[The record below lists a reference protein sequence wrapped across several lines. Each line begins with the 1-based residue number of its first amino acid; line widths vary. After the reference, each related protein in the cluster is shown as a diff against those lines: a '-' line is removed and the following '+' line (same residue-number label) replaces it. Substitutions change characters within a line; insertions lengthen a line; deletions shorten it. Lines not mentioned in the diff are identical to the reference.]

1 MEPVTEGHT
10 TVGAIS
16 TEKAM
21 VIGILGLPT
30 IMTEKIMKAKVMMAK
45 AITAKVMKGEIAID
59 EDSRPEGLYAMQ
71 HRLKDRSHAHQALLR
86 ALDRAEV
93 LLQG

>member
-45 AITAKVMKGEIAID
+45 GMTAKVMKGEIAID

-71 HRLKDRSHAHQALLR
+71 HRLKDRSHAKP
-86 ALDRAEV
+86 
-93 LLQG
+93 

>member
-21 VIGILGLPT
+21 AIGILGLPT

-45 AITAKVMKGEIAID
+45 AMTAKAMTAKGMKGEIAID
-59 EDSRPEGLYAMQ
+59 EDSRPEGLCPP
-71 HRLKDRSHAHQALLR
+71 
-86 ALDRAEV
+86 
-93 LLQG
+93 

>member
-1 MEPVTEGHT
+1 MITMEPVTEGHT

-45 AITAKVMKGEIAID
+45 GMTAKAMTAKVMKAKVMKGEIAID

-71 HRLKDRSHAHQALLR
+71 HRLKEGWA
-86 ALDRAEV
+86 
-93 LLQG
+93 

>member
-21 VIGILGLPT
+21 AIGILGLPT
-30 IMTEKIMKAKVMMAK
+30 IMTEKTKVMMAK
-45 AITAKVMKGEIAID
+45 AITAKVMKAKVMKGEIAID

-71 HRLKDRSHAHQALLR
+71 HRLKEGWA
-86 ALDRAEV
+86 
-93 LLQG
+93 

>member
-1 MEPVTEGHT
+1 MEPVTENHT

-21 VIGILGLPT
+21 VIGILALPT

-45 AITAKVMKGEIAID
+45 GMTAKVMKGEIAID
-59 EDSRPEGLYAMQ
+59 EDSRPEGLCPP
-71 HRLKDRSHAHQALLR
+71 
-86 ALDRAEV
+86 
-93 LLQG
+93 